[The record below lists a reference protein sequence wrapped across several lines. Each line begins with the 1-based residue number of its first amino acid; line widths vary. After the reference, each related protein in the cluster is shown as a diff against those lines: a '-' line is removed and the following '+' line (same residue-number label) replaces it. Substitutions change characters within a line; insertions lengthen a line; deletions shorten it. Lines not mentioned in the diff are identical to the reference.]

1 MEALSGDR
9 EITNKTTKVNERD
22 EKYFFRLFDLDD
34 LSVKYFVVN
43 LELRSQPR
51 SKKVKWREDKWSEI
65 AGVRLGLSLRGLEK
79 VTIDNQDI

>member
-1 MEALSGDR
+1 MEALPGDR

-51 SKKVKWREDKWSEI
+51 SKKVK
-65 AGVRLGLSLRGLEK
+65 
-79 VTIDNQDI
+79 